1 MANEFALSARMYA
14 SKGGSTLAGTTYT
27 ASPTMSGT
35 YMGYTTQ
42 SIGTTEE
49 SLTLP
54 PDVATAYKVLI
65 ANNDATNYVE
75 VATVTTSYKFRIPP
89 GEFLL
94 IPYVSSSTTIFLKA
108 NSSACIVQAHFAE
121 V

>member
-1 MANEFALSARMYA
+1 MANEFTLTARLAA
-14 SKGGSTLAGTTYT
+14 SKGGSTLPGTTYNV
-27 ASPTMSGT
+27 SPSMSGT

-54 PDVATAYKVLI
+54 PDVATAYKVLLV
-65 ANNDATNYVE
+65 NNDATNYIE
-75 VATVTTSYKFRIPP
+75 VGTVTTSYKFRIPP
-89 GEFLL
+89 GEMLL
-94 IPYVSSSTTIFLKA
+94 IPYVVSSTTIYLKA
-108 NSSACIVQAHFAE
+108 NTAACIVQAHFAE